1 MLVEMGTIPCQGEEE
16 PRLGHGQLCH
26 GAPWGRTACGGTK
39 QSRGITGLGSMGV
52 QGRGAGGAVAE
63 QHYAPTTAPTA
74 LLTAHR
80 APGAATDMKDL
91 LFKFTS
97 EIQPLPEFPGSSD
110 RQQEV

>member
-26 GAPWGRTACGGTK
+26 GAPWGPTACGGTE

-74 LLTAHR
+74 LLTASAHPEPR
-80 APGAATDMKDL
+80 CRGGTLFMAL
-91 LFKFTS
+91 LPRVK
-97 EIQPLPEFPGSSD
+97 LHN
-110 RQQEV
+110 V

>member
-26 GAPWGRTACGGTK
+26 GAPWGRTACGGTE
-39 QSRGITGLGSMGV
+39 QSHGITGLGSMGV

-74 LLTAHR
+74 LSQPRHTR
-80 APGAATDMKDL
+80 SRGAAVAPYL
-91 LFKFTS
+91 WLCF
-97 EIQPLPEFPGSSD
+97 PELNSTMCD
-110 RQQEV
+110 NQN